1 MLNLKLVSDARAIV
15 GPAHRGVGS
24 FFGEMLGPASALVFF
39 LVVLPILLFTLPW
52 LISLSATIMFVSL
65 WMMQRQIGIF
75 NLRRITIPAFFY
87 FLYLV
92 VILVPGFFVYTDEVT
107 NGRWRFLFGIESAL
121 ITVPVGIW
129 IANFVWRYRK
139 AETERFFAADLAPE
153 AMGSAAVRPFLFL
166 LIASY
171 VLVVANIV
179 ETPVI
184 PLLYL
189 IRNPGDAVNAAL
201 AREDAFKLL
210 DSNLTYVYYVVRG
223 SVFPFL
229 AILAFGRW
237 RSGGGKVW
245 KRLFWISLWSGV
257 FYASLTIEK
266 LPVAAIFALLGLFY
280 YLMKKGKMGRF
291 VSIAAP
297 VGFLSFPLLVV
308 MVAYQG
314 GKDAGI
320 GSALAALGQR
330 IFYSPAEVLF
340 AYFEIFPNIIS
351 FQHGASLLKLA
362 HLMGWSTIDIPNTV
376 GLYMGPPG
384 TGQSVSANA
393 CFLGNLNADF
403 GLPAVVIGGVVAG
416 FAIQAINIYLLRR
429 PKTNANLAAY
439 AVCMWSFSTLNS
451 SALTTVLLSGGVTFG
466 IVLSWI
472 LGRRA
477 KSPPLIGPE
486 AAGAET

>member
-1 MLNLKLVSDARAIV
+1 VLNLKLVSDARAIV

-87 FLYLV
+87 LLYLV

-171 VLVVANIV
+171 VLVVANII

-210 DSNLTYVYYVVRG
+210 DSNLTYAYYVVRG

-237 RSGGGKVW
+237 RSGGG
-245 KRLFWISLWSGV
+245 
-257 FYASLTIEK
+257 
-266 LPVAAIFALLGLFY
+266 
-280 YLMKKGKMGRF
+280 
-291 VSIAAP
+291 
-297 VGFLSFPLLVV
+297 
-308 MVAYQG
+308 
-314 GKDAGI
+314 
-320 GSALAALGQR
+320 
-330 IFYSPAEVLF
+330 
-340 AYFEIFPNIIS
+340 
-351 FQHGASLLKLA
+351 
-362 HLMGWSTIDIPNTV
+362 
-376 GLYMGPPG
+376 
-384 TGQSVSANA
+384 
-393 CFLGNLNADF
+393 
-403 GLPAVVIGGVVAG
+403 
-416 FAIQAINIYLLRR
+416 
-429 PKTNANLAAY
+429 
-439 AVCMWSFSTLNS
+439 
-451 SALTTVLLSGGVTFG
+451 
-466 IVLSWI
+466 
-472 LGRRA
+472 
-477 KSPPLIGPE
+477 
-486 AAGAET
+486 

>member
-1 MLNLKLVSDARAIV
+1 
-15 GPAHRGVGS
+15 
-24 FFGEMLGPASALVFF
+24 MLGPVSALVFL
-39 LVVLPILLFTLPW
+39 LVVLPILLFTLPG
-52 LISLSATIMFVSL
+52 LVSLSATVIFVSI
-65 WMMQRQIGIF
+65 WMMQRNVGIF
-75 NLRRITIPAFFY
+75 NLRRLTIPAFFY
-87 FLYLV
+87 WLYLA
-92 VILVPGFFVYTDEVT
+92 VIVTPGFFIYAEEVT
-107 NGRWRFLFGIESAL
+107 TGKWRFLFGIESAL
-121 ITVPVGIW
+121 ITMPLGIW
-129 IANFVWRYRK
+129 IANFAWRYRK
-139 AETERFFAADLAPE
+139 SETERFFTADLVPE
-153 AMGSAAVRPFLFL
+153 TLGSPAMRPFLFL
-166 LIASY
+166 LIACY
-171 VLVVANIV
+171 VLVVANII
-179 ETPVI
+179 ETPEI

-201 AREDAFKLL
+201 VREDAFKLL
-210 DSNLTYVYYVVRG
+210 DSNLTYAYYVVRG
-223 SVFPFL
+223 SIFPFL

-245 KRLFWISLWSGV
+245 KRLFWVSLWSGV

-266 LPVAAIFALLGLFY
+266 LPVAAIFALLAIFY
-280 YLMKKGKMGRF
+280 YLTKKGKVGRY
-291 VSIAAP
+291 VT
-297 VGFLSFPLLVV
+297 VGAVVAFLSFPLIVV
-308 MVAYQG
+308 MLAYEG
-314 GKDAGI
+314 SKDTGVGA
-320 GSALAALGQR
+320 ALAALGQR

-403 GLPAVVIGGVVAG
+403 GLPAVVIGGVIAG

-466 IVLSWI
+466 IVLAWI
-472 LGRRA
+472 LGTKA
-477 KSPPLIGPE
+477 KSPSLLDAE